1 MNGGTAGG
9 ANFLGAKLTRAKFT
23 NVDFATLRPEIGYA
37 NLDQAADLQDAVFEN
52 VRGVSEYQIERCK
65 WRGAQFLGE
74 VVVGEPKV
82 TEKSRS
88 GTADPPGSPIARSE
102 GGAESRVRD
111 RS

>member
-52 VRGVSEYQIERCK
+52 VEGFRNIKSSGVN
-65 WRGAQFLGE
+65 GAGRSSWA
-74 VVVGEPKV
+74 
-82 TEKSRS
+82 KSSLANR
-88 GTADPPGSPIARSE
+88 R
-102 GGAESRVRD
+102 
-111 RS
+111 